1 MNKQNRQRKIKEIL
15 LEHYIG
21 NQHELMQRLL
31 AAGIEVA
38 QATLSRDCSEL
49 GILRS
54 RTPEGFRLILSDTNP
69 GQVIRE
75 LVELEIQSID
85 ANESSIVIKTLPG
98 RAHGVGSFI
107 DHLKNPKILGTIA
120 GDDTVLVIP
129 SSVRDIRS
137 ILNYFQSNLLN
148 QSHTTP

>member
-1 MNKQNRQRKIKEIL
+1 MGKQNRQRKIKEIL
-15 LEHYIG
+15 LNSEVS
-21 NQHELMQRLL
+21 NQHELMQLL
-31 AAGIEVA
+31 HNAGIEVA

-54 RTPEGFRLILSDTNP
+54 RTTTGYRLIFPEDNP
-69 GQVIRE
+69 GQMIKG
-75 LVELEIQSID
+75 LVEMEIQNIS
-85 ANESSIVIKTLPG
+85 ANESTIVIKTLPG

-129 SSVRDIRS
+129 SSVHDIRS
-137 ILNYFQSNLLN
+137 ILDYIQSNLLK
-148 QSHTTP
+148 T